1 MKSGC
6 EGCKLGQSPT
16 FVLCVTASKFQSKAF
31 KNLLLQKPLKYQ
43 KTNPLKL
50 YCLLHSSS
58 AFSSSLRALAKV
70 TLI

>member
-16 FVLCVTASKFQSKAF
+16 FVLCVTASKFQSMAF
-31 KNLLLQKPLKYQ
+31 KNQKPLKCQ